1 MAHGRRVAAAL
12 AVLVLGAAAVVALR
26 LAVGGS
32 GGTGSGGGAG
42 GAATI
47 GVLAWPESSE
57 VWDLRGSRVVVGA
70 IVGVALAV
78 AGVVLQCLLRNPLA
92 SPEVLGLSSGASL
105 AVMASIYLAG
115 IGWMA
120 PVLAAMGVNSDPSAA
135 AGLAPIA
142 WQAGPALAGA
152 LLSLAVVY
160 ALSQRRGAIDPA
172 GLVLVGVVVSIMCGA
187 GVMLLQHLMPGRGFG
202 NQRLLVGT
210 LSDDTTWTQAAV
222 VGAVTLGAA
231 ALAWRQG
238 PAMDA
243 SYLGDDEAASVGV
256 RLARLRA
263 TMFVASGVLA
273 ASAVLLAG
281 PVSFVGLICP
291 HVVRLMAGPAASAR
305 VMIVGASLAGV
316 CLVVGADALIKA
328 VNLSSGRLPLGVL
341 TALAGGLVFIILL
354 RRTGF
359 AGPEGSGPGRR
370 SAA

>member
-1 MAHGRRVAAAL
+1 MVLGRRVAAAL
-12 AVLVLGAAAVVALR
+12 GVLALSAAAVILLR
-26 LAVGGS
+26 LTV
-32 GGTGSGGGAG
+32 GGGAAGATG
-42 GAATI
+42 GALV
-47 GVLAWPESSE
+47 GGLSWPESPE
-57 VWDLRGSRVVVGA
+57 VWDLRGLRVVTGL
-70 IVGVALAV
+70 IVGGALAV
-78 AGVVLQCLLRNPLA
+78 AGVVLQSLLRNPLA

-105 AVMASIYLAG
+105 AVMASIYLTG
-115 IGWMA
+115 VGWLA
-120 PVLAAMGVNSDPSAA
+120 PVLTAMGVSADPAAA

-152 LLSLAVVY
+152 LLALGVVY

-210 LSDDTTWTQAAV
+210 LSDDTAWSQAWLI
-222 VGAVTLGAA
+222 GAVTIGCTVV
-231 ALAWRQG
+231 AWRYG

-243 SYLGDDEAASVGV
+243 SALGDDEASSVGV

-263 TMFVASGVLA
+263 VLFVIAGVLT

-291 HVVRLMAGPAASAR
+291 HVARLLAGPTAPTR
-305 VMIVGASLAGV
+305 PMIVGSCLAGM

-359 AGPEGSGPGRR
+359 AGPEGSGQGRGR
-370 SAA
+370 AI